1 MRLRKEKGEGNLS
14 SIIWLL
20 IFLAAGYAI
29 WNVAPVYMADY
40 ALKDKV
46 NEIAR
51 APSRTGDEKVM
62 DQIMKYIRE
71 ERLDTYIQ
79 RSQIKI
85 STVETSRRIN
95 VEYDREI
102 TILPGWT
109 QMRHF
114 SFQVDQPLVY

>member
-20 IFLAAGYAI
+20 VFLAVGYAI
-29 WNVAPVYMADY
+29 WNVAPAYMADF

-51 APSRTGDEKVM
+51 APSRTKDEKVM
-62 DQIMKYIRE
+62 EWIMKYVKE
-71 ERLDTYIQ
+71 ERLDHYIQ
-79 RSQIKI
+79 PSQIKI
-85 STVETSRRIN
+85 STLETSRRIN
-95 VEYDREI
+95 VDYDREV

-109 QMRHF
+109 QMKHF
-114 SFQVDQPLVY
+114 AFQVDQPLVY

>member
-1 MRLRKEKGEGNLS
+1 MKLRKEKGEGNLS

-20 IFLAAGYAI
+20 VFLAVGYAI
-29 WNVAPVYMADY
+29 WNVAPVYMADF

-51 APSRTGDEKVM
+51 APSRTPDEKVM
-62 DQIMKYIRE
+62 DLIMKYIKE
-71 ERLDTYIQ
+71 ERLDAYIQ

-85 STVETSRRIN
+85 STIETSRRVN
-95 VEYDREI
+95 VEYERDI

-109 QMRHF
+109 QTRQF
-114 SFQVDQPLVY
+114 GFQVDQPLVF

>member
-20 IFLAAGYAI
+20 IFLAIGYAV
-29 WNVAPVYMADY
+29 WNVAPVYMADF

-51 APSRTGDEKVM
+51 APSRTPDEKVM
-62 DQIMKYIRE
+62 DMIIKYIKE
-71 ERLDTYIQ
+71 ERLDAYIQ
-79 RSQIKI
+79 RSQIRI

-95 VEYDREI
+95 VDYEREI

-114 SFQVDQPLVY
+114 GFQVDQPLVY